1 MHLAYV
7 AVFLCQVRC
16 LILFHLVSFLLKSGN
31 YVVDRAQLS
40 FRQVKLT
47 SSEIPKL

>member
-7 AVFLCQVRC
+7 AVFLCDESFPFF
-16 LILFHLVSFLLKSGN
+16 FHLVSFLLKSGN

-40 FRQVKLT
+40 FR
-47 SSEIPKL
+47 